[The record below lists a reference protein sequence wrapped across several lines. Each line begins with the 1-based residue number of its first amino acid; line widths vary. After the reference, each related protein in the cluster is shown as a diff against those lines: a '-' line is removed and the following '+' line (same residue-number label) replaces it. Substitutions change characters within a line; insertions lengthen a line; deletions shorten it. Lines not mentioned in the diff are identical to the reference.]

1 MSTVVVPLVLLFAI
15 VLIKQIPKIG
25 GSVQAA
31 LLISGLAT
39 ALLAGIAPVRY
50 VTGTIDGLDRMA
62 WVIALSV
69 FGSIYA
75 ETQVRTG
82 TIDTTMTMLRRVFGD
97 SPRGLIAATF
107 VTLVLGGSLLGDA
120 IAAATVIGF
129 LVIHALAA
137 MKIKPEHIGMIILV
151 GASLGS
157 IMPPI
162 TQAILMSSSL
172 VGTDSG
178 PVIRIAFATVGF
190 GVVLAILESFRF
202 APRRGDAAQT
212 LGAAPPIG
220 TILRTRGH
228 TLIPMLTLLTIVLLN
243 VGWDIN
249 IFEVLPG
256 ISQATAAMGD
266 MAVLSGLVHPVVL
279 AIIASILVAF
289 FFPSVHRSP
298 VDTVV
303 SGLTKVSQTVRIQ
316 LCAAFLIGMFYASG
330 AVDTVAGF
338 AANAQGHSVTLLG
351 AVAMVAIGMLTGS
364 QTAAQT
370 VVVPFLAPIL
380 LQNGVDPVNVALGA
394 SHIASGGQ
402 NMPPVG
408 LTAFVVCGLVGGV
421 VNAKV
426 DPVKVMFYALPNSL
440 YLVAVG
446 LVALLI

>member
-1 MSTVVVPLVLLFAI
+1 MSVVVSLVLLFAI
-15 VLIKQIPKIG
+15 VIVKPIPWVG
-25 GSVQAA
+25 GNVKAA

-39 ALLAGIAPVRY
+39 ALLSGMAPLQY

-69 FGSIYA
+69 FGAIYA

-82 TIDTTMTMLRRVFGD
+82 TIDTTMSMLRRIFGD
-97 SPRGLIAATF
+97 SPRGLITATF

-129 LVIHALAA
+129 LVIHALAE
-137 MKIKPEHIGMIILV
+137 MKIKPVHIGMIILV

-162 TQAILMSSSL
+162 TQAILLSSSL
-172 VGTDSG
+172 VGTDSA
-178 PVIRIAFATVGF
+178 PVIRIAFATVSV

-202 APRRGDAAQT
+202 APRQGDATAT
-212 LGAAPPIG
+212 LGSATPIG
-220 TILRTRGH
+220 TVLRTRGH
-228 TLIPMLTLLTIVLLN
+228 TLVPMVALLVIVLLN
-243 VGWDIN
+243 VGWQIN

-256 ISQATAAMGD
+256 LKQATAAMKEI
-266 MAVLSGLVHPVVL
+266 AVVRGLAHPVVL
-279 AIIASILVAF
+279 AIVAAILVAF
-289 FFPSVHRSP
+289 FFPAVFRAP
-298 VDTVV
+298 GDTVV
-303 SGLTKVSQTVRIQ
+303 NGLRKVSETVQIQ
-316 LCAAFLIGMFYASG
+316 LCAAFLVGMFYASG
-330 AVDTVAGF
+330 AVDTVAAV
-338 AANAQGHSVTLLG
+338 AANAQGHSVTTVG
-351 AVAMVAIGMLTGS
+351 TVAMVAVGMLTGS

-380 LQNGVDPVNVALGA
+380 TQNGVDPTNIALGV

-426 DPVKVMFYALPNSL
+426 DPVKVMFYALPNSI
-440 YLVAVG
+440 YMVTVG
-446 LVALLI
+446 LIALLI